1 MEHVTGGHEEGRACG
16 PTQPSRS
23 GSVSLARSRFC
34 PLNDD
39 VILGGRKQKWLQQ
52 LWAPF
57 LRTAV
62 SRGRE
67 RPPSPCRSPRGGD
80 VSGPPR
86 SPLVQ
91 HRPKLQT
98 HPGPVQAQRKAL
110 RHPTLR
116 SLTKSW
122 RGWRR
127 GNRLDQFQQPVPASR
142 AEVQPPTTTALLLHG
157 DGVAERTLND
167 RPHAP
172 PPR

>member
-1 MEHVTGGHEEGRACG
+1 MAL
-16 PTQPSRS
+16 PNPPALAQFPWLAL
-23 GSVSLARSRFC
+23 GSAPWTMTSSL
-34 PLNDD
+34 
-39 VILGGRKQKWLQQ
+39 GRKQKWLQQ

-80 VSGPPR
+80 VSGLPR

-157 DGVAERTLND
+157 DGVAEGTLND